1 MHVVS
6 AQEALFPSPSP
17 FPSDPAGRG
26 PQSPILK
33 HGSFFSGDQELPRLL
48 FPPLFCQDHLPAVE
62 PFALGLQST

>member
-17 FPSDPAGRG
+17 SPSDPAGRG

-33 HGSFFSGDQELPRLL
+33 HSSFFSGDQELL
-48 FPPLFCQDHLPAVE
+48 
-62 PFALGLQST
+62 